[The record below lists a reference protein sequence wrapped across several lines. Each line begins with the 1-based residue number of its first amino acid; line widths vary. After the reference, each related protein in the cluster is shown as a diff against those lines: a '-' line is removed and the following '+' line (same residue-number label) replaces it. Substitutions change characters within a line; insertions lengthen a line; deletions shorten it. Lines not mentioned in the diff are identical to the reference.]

1 MFNIRRLARH
11 VARAS
16 ALPAAA
22 LVALAAFM
30 PAQTSA
36 LEKTE
41 LGCLALNIYHE
52 ARGESQQGQIAVAAV
67 TLNRVRAPQFPDSVC
82 AVVWQYRQF
91 SWTHTQRSYFPT
103 DMKSWKRAM
112 KIAESSLAKD
122 VVAEYDNLLFYH
134 SKQVRPYWSKQ
145 KRFVA
150 RVGSHLFY
158 SS

>member
-1 MFNIRRLARH
+1 MFNIQRLARH
-11 VARAS
+11 VAKAC

-22 LVALAAFM
+22 LIVVAGFL
-30 PAQTSA
+30 PTQTAA

-52 ARGESQQGQIAVAAV
+52 ARGESRQGQIAVAAV
-67 TLNRVRAPQFPDSVC
+67 TLNRVRATQFPDSVC
-82 AVVWQYRQF
+82 AVVWQNRQF
-91 SWTHTQRSYFPT
+91 SWTHTKRSYFPT
-103 DMKSWKRAM
+103 DMKSWNTAL